1 MDIEFEA
8 VIGLEIHV
16 QLLTNTKAFSGESAA
31 YGGMPNTQLSVI
43 NLAHPGTLPMHNST
57 AINKAI
63 KLGLALNSNIRREN
77 QYSRKNYFYAD
88 LPKGY
93 QITQFDT
100 PICDG
105 GRVKI
110 KTPTGQKEIA
120 LTRIHMEED
129 TGKSMHDQDL
139 TDSLIDYNRAGTPLV
154 EIVTEPDIKNAE
166 EAYAFVTEV
175 RRLVR
180 YLEICDGNMEEGS
193 LRCDANVS
201 VMPKGS
207 NTFGTKVEVKNMNSI
222 SNVKRAIEHEI
233 IRQTEL
239 VRSGDTVYGE
249 TRGFNALEGKT
260 FSMRKK
266 EMVNDYRYFPE
277 PDLPPTQITDAHL
290 KTIRN
295 EMPPLPEE
303 LFDKFTQAFGLSDY
317 DAGVLVD
324 EKHIALYFEEIV
336 KHTKNYK
343 SAANWLSVN
352 IKGHLNE
359 HAIDISDFKLEAKTI
374 AEIIELVDKET
385 VSHSAAAK
393 KLFPFLIEDPEAS
406 PIEAAKSL
414 GLVQSTDSS
423 LVEKIVAEVLEEY
436 SDKVQAY
443 KSGKRGLLGL
453 FVGECMKR
461 GKGKLNPK
469 MVNQMLNQKLSD

>member
-1 MDIEFEA
+1 MSTEFEA

-16 QLLTNTKAFSGESAA
+16 QLLTKTKAFSSESAA

-43 NLAHPGTLPMHNST
+43 NLAHPGTLPMHNEM
-57 AINKAI
+57 AIDNAI
-63 KLGLALNSNIRREN
+63 KLGLALNCDIREVN
-77 QYSRKNYFYAD
+77 HYSRKNYFYAD

-100 PICDG
+100 PICNG
-105 GRVKI
+105 GRVII
-110 KTPTGQKEIA
+110 KTSEGSKAIQ
-120 LTRIHMEED
+120 LTRIHLEED

-154 EIVTEPDIKNAE
+154 EIVTEPDIKNAD

-201 VMPKGS
+201 VMPKGTS
-207 NTFGTKVEVKNMNSI
+207 TFGTKVEVKNMNSI

-239 VRSGDTVYGE
+239 INSGGLVDGE

-277 PDLPPTQITDAHL
+277 PDLPPTIVTQEHKNKI
-290 KTIRN
+290 KQ

-303 LFDKFTQAFGLSDY
+303 LYAKFTNKFELSEY

-324 EKHIALYFEEIV
+324 EKQIALFFEELTT
-336 KHTKNYK
+336 HTKNYK
-343 SAANWLSVN
+343 SASNWLTVN
-352 IKGHLNE
+352 IKGYLNE
-359 HAIDISDFKLEAKTI
+359 SATEIEQFPLAPKII
-374 AEIIELVDKET
+374 AEIIELVDSEV

-393 KLFPFLIEDPEAS
+393 KLFPFLIENPTKEV
-406 PIEAAKSL
+406 KS
-414 GLVQSTDSS
+414 S
-423 LVEKIVAEVLEEY
+423 AEVLKLIQSNDTELVEQIVNEVLEAFSGKVEE
-436 SDKVQAY
+436 Y
-443 KSGKRGLLGL
+443 KSGKTGLLGL

-461 GKGKLNPK
+461 GKGQLNPK
-469 MVNQMLNQKLSD
+469 KVNQTLQQKLS